1 MEKQI
6 QLYEHLE
13 WIEKD
18 EICLGLFCFL
28 KSILEPEDTSSAW
41 KLWAMTLQLY
51 ALLPTT
57 FDDHRHQKKNDVH
70 YFWNSDPIYTI
81 FHLKII

>member
-13 WIEKD
+13 WIEID

-57 FDDHRHQKKNDVH
+57 FDDHRHQKKMMC
-70 YFWNSDPIYTI
+70 TI
-81 FHLKII
+81 FGIQTQFIPFFI

>member
-51 ALLPTT
+51 VLLPTT
-57 FDDHRHQKKNDVH
+57 FDDHRHQKKMMC
-70 YFWNSDPIYTI
+70 TI
-81 FHLKII
+81 FGIQTQFIPFFI